1 MHRAAFLF
9 LITIPVMASGCLG
22 DEERTKLVPSDPFG
36 NALSAGS
43 GDPRTTSDAR
53 TNVDPRTAL
62 SPTGPVTR
70 SSVQPA
76 PAEIA
81 ARVDLLGRKIL
92 ASNPQIG
99 MKPQFMVIGSPQ
111 PEIFHKK
118 NEALFITEGLVKRC
132 QTEGQLA
139 AVLCHELGKM
149 VSDREVQMG
158 PQVWNPRRLP
168 PPEVRIGNDSPGS
181 FNPSDRTRLAE
192 LAGYEQERRQATPPP
207 LPPPDPDL
215 LARGY
220 LQKAGFYEADW
231 KAAQPHLQA
240 AAANLNFEKQI
251 AKPAT
256 SSWAN

>member
-1 MHRAAFLF
+1 MHRIALLF
-9 LITIPVMASGCLG
+9 LITIPAMVCGCLG
-22 DEERTKLVPSDPFG
+22 NDEKTKLVPSDPLG
-36 NALSAGS
+36 GALGASS
-43 GDPRTTSDAR
+43 DPRTSGRSAPSDSR
-53 TNVDPRTAL
+53 IAL
-62 SPTGPVTR
+62 SPTGPVKQTSAR
-70 SSVQPA
+70 PA
-76 PAEIA
+76 AAESA

-118 NEALFITEGLVKRC
+118 NEALFITEGLVKQC
-132 QTEGQLA
+132 KTEGELA

-181 FNPSDRTRLAE
+181 FNTPDRTGLAE
-192 LAGYEQERRQATPPP
+192 LANFERDRRQVTPPP
-207 LPPPDPDL
+207 SPPPDPDL

-220 LQKAGFYEADW
+220 LQKAGFFEADW

-240 AAANLNFEKQI
+240 AGANMNFEKQI
-251 AKPAT
+251 AKPPAN
-256 SSWAN
+256 SWAN